1 MIEARGCD
9 MIRRWVASEATAFP
23 AGPAWLPDRRKPE
36 RDHPMQITFQPTHP
50 GTLSVDALI
59 VPIASGTD
67 GAAPS
72 SPLLA
77 ELDGQLDG
85 VLAGLLSDARF
96 TGASGRPLVVATL
109 GRLPARRLILTGI
122 GAGDSDESLRL
133 GYAAA
138 ASAAREAGAVS
149 IAIALPDGHATP
161 SAATAAIEASCLA
174 LYRFTTYYGTAHKGP
189 DAADPETITVAD
201 PALDPTAGQAAL
213 DLAAAIV
220 TGTTLARDLVNE
232 PANVLDPGAMAVRA
246 AQVAE
251 ASGLEY
257 IEIGVTQLAELGAG
271 AILAVGRGSRSEP
284 RLIHLIYRPPEGI
297 ASGRRIGLVGKTITF
312 DTGGYSI
319 KTGEGMLDMKIDM
332 AGGAAVLGTM
342 SALTAIGCPHEVH
355 GVICAAENMIS
366 GDAFRPGDVLTAMN
380 GVTIEILS
388 TDAEGRLVLAD
399 GLVYTSRQGVEE
411 MIDLATLTGAAV
423 VALGN
428 TTAAVFSSDDA
439 LWGRIDAAG
448 QATGEDLW
456 RMPLTPSMNEQ
467 IRGDVADIKN
477 TGGRPGGAISAA
489 LFLERFRE
497 GLPWAHLDIA
507 GPTYTK
513 SAKGYLPRGATGFGV
528 RTLLSYLSAP
538 TD

>member
-1 MIEARGCD
+1 MMVRPLD
-9 MIRRWVASEATAFP
+9 DNLRPPNPVNPVRRY
-23 AGPAWLPDRRKPE
+23 PE
-36 RDHPMQITFQPTHP
+36 KDPSMQITFQPTDP
-50 GTLSVDALI
+50 GTLPVDALI
-59 VPIASGTD
+59 IPLTSGTS
-67 GAAPS
+67 GTGPTSA
-72 SPLLA
+72 LFA

-85 VLAGLLSDARF
+85 GLTGLLSDARF
-96 TGASGRPLVVATL
+96 SGSTGRPLVVPTL

-149 IAIALPDGHATP
+149 IAIALPEGNATP
-161 SAATAAIEASCLA
+161 AAATAAIEASCLA
-174 LYRFTTYYGTAHKGP
+174 LYRFTTYFGTAHKGP
-189 DAADPETITVAD
+189 DATDPETITVAD
-201 PALDPTAGQAAL
+201 LTLDPAAGQTAL

-257 IEIGVTQLAELGAG
+257 IEIGVPQLEELGAG

-284 RLIHLIYRPPEGI
+284 RLIHLTYRPAAEI
-297 ASGRRIGLVGKTITF
+297 ASGRRIGIVGKTITF

-342 SALTAIGCPHEVH
+342 SALKAIGCPHEVH

-411 MIDLATLTGAAV
+411 LIDLATLTGAAV

-428 TTAAVFSSDDA
+428 TTAAVFSSDDD
-439 LWGRIDAAG
+439 LWDRISAAG
-448 QATGEDLW
+448 ETTGEDLW
-456 RMPLTPSMNEQ
+456 RMPLTPAINEQ

-477 TGGRPGGAISAA
+477 TGGRAGGAISAA

-507 GPTYTK
+507 GPANTK
-513 SAKGYLPRGATGFGV
+513 NGKGYLPKGATGFGV
-528 RTLLSYLSAP
+528 RTLLAYLTAP
-538 TD
+538 AN

>member
-1 MIEARGCD
+1 M
-9 MIRRWVASEATAFP
+9 
-23 AGPAWLPDRRKPE
+23 L
-36 RDHPMQITFQPTHP
+36 ITFQATRPD
-50 GTLSVDALI
+50 TLAVDALI
-59 VPIASGTD
+59 VPVTSAAGNT
-67 GAAPS
+67 APS
-72 SPLLA
+72 STLLR

-85 VLAGLLSDARF
+85 VLVGLLADARF

-109 GRLPARRLILTGI
+109 GRLPARRLVLTGV
-122 GAGDSDESLRL
+122 GGGDDIESIRL

-138 ASAAREAGAVS
+138 ASAARTAGAMS
-149 IAIALPDGHATP
+149 IAVALPEGNA
-161 SAATAAIEASCLA
+161 SVAAATAAIEASCLA
-174 LYRFTTYYGTAHKGP
+174 LYRFTTYHGTAHKGP
-189 DAADPETITVAD
+189 DASDPATITVAD
-201 PALDPTAGQAAL
+201 PTLDPADGQAAL

-232 PANVLDPGAMAVRA
+232 PANILDPGAMAVRA

-257 IEIGVTQLAELGAG
+257 IEIGVPQLEELGAG

-284 RLIHLIYRPPEGI
+284 RLIHLIYRPPAAI

-342 SALTAIGCPHEVH
+342 SALSAIGCPHEVH

-428 TTAAVFSSDDA
+428 TTAAVFSSNDA
-439 LWGRIDAAG
+439 LWERISAAG
-448 QATGEDLW
+448 KATGEDLW

-477 TGGRPGGAISAA
+477 TGGRAGGAISAA

-507 GPTYTK
+507 GPANTK
-513 SAKGYLPRGATGFGV
+513 TAAGYLPKGATGFGV
-528 RTLLSYLSAP
+528 RTLLSYLAAAGR
-538 TD
+538 